1 MLSLTLL
8 CLVWTLNH
16 RHCGRL
22 KHIMTKWIQTHKS
35 VLMGLHIISCI
46 VSTRTS
52 RPNVSRRCF
61 ERIVSVASRTNGT
74 DFSVSSRYRHSNV
87 SISSRSRH
95 SEVSVS
101 SESRDTDDSVSSWSR
116 HHMCHLQPC
125 FVAFVGLRAIAVWPI
140 DFIQQLRLCM
150 SKWRWISRLSKITV
164 YKYWKKQNF
173 HSLHCGT
180 L

>member
-1 MLSLTLL
+1 MLSLTFL

-46 VSTRTS
+46 VTTRTS
-52 RPNVSRRCF
+52 RPNVSRCCF
-61 ERIVSVASRTNGT
+61 ERLVSVLSRTSGT
-74 DFSVSSRYRHSNV
+74 DVSVSSRCSHSNI
-87 SISSRSRH
+87 SISSRSCH

-101 SESRDTDDSVSSWSR
+101 SESRDSDFSVSASYVSLTTLFCR
-116 HHMCHLQPC
+116 PTRNCS
-125 FVAFVGLRAIAVWPI
+125 IANRLHSKARLW
-140 DFIQQLRLCM
+140 LCM
-150 SKWRWISRLSKITV
+150 SKWRWISQPSKITI

-173 HSLHCGT
+173 QSLHCGT
-180 L
+180 VSK